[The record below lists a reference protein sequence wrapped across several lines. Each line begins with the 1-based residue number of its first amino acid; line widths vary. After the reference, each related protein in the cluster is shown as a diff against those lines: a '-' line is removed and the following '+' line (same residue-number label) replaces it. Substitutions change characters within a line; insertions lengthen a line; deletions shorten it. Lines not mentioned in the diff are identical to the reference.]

1 MKGGFQ
7 QSVGDRMGQARE
19 KIELRT
25 MRSEDIPPVLELIN
39 IEGWEYEMVDIERIL
54 DVDPENSIVAL
65 VGDEVVGLITAAC
78 HKNRGVL
85 GHVVVKK
92 GWRKAG
98 IGKKMMVE
106 VLRRLDAAR
115 IGIVELYSVPDAME
129 FYRKLGFRKISDL
142 RIYKGD
148 VKNRIPVQ
156 SSRAEI
162 RNLNGRDLAAVI
174 EMDRRVSGFDRSNVI
189 EKLMMPCLRSS
200 IGLFE
205 GGKLAGFALGRAAE
219 LEAEI
224 GPWIM
229 ERPNREEG
237 AAMIMA
243 TMDAMSNRRSF
254 IEIPG
259 ENPLANSIIVD
270 LGFEPKADVH
280 RFVRTALDIP
290 KFGPGVM
297 SYAAL
302 EFG

>member
-1 MKGGFQ
+1 M
-7 QSVGDRMGQARE
+7 DRE
-19 KIELRT
+19 KTRLRT
-25 MRSEDIPPVLELIN
+25 MLKEDIPPVLELIN
-39 IEGWEYEMVDIERIL
+39 IEGWEYEQEDIERIL
-54 DVDPENSIVAL
+54 DIDSENSITAL
-65 VGDEVVGLITAAC
+65 VGDEVIGLVTVAC
-78 HKNRGVL
+78 HRNRGVL

-106 VLRRLDAAR
+106 VLRRLDEKG

-142 RIYKGD
+142 KIYKGNL
-148 VKNRIPVQ
+148 KNRIPVQ
-156 SSRAEI
+156 SSRAEV
-162 RNLNGRDLAAVI
+162 RNLTGRDLAAVKD
-174 EMDRRVSGFDRSNVI
+174 MDRRISGFDRSNVI

-200 IGLFE
+200 IGLFRN
-205 GGKLAGFALGRAAE
+205 GKLAGFALGRSADI
-219 LEAEI
+219 EAEI

-229 ERPNREEG
+229 EEPDREDG
-237 AAMIMA
+237 AAMIIA
-243 TMDAMSNRRSF
+243 TMDAMNNRKAF